1 MTIAIV
7 LGLNVGQ
14 DMMYGPQAA
23 YFAELFPTRVRYS
36 GASLIYQLTSVFSG
50 GLAPFI
56 ATLLLARYSV
66 WAVAGYMAASCALTV
81 VATVCAPETH
91 RKELS
96 AIG

>member
-1 MTIAIV
+1 V

-23 YFAELFPTRVRYS
+23 YFAELFSTRVRYS

-56 ATLLLARYSV
+56 ATLLLARYGAD
-66 WAVAGYMAASCALTV
+66 AVAGYMAGSCALTV
-81 VATVCAPETH
+81 VATLAAPETH
-91 RKELS
+91 RVDLDK
-96 AIG
+96 